1 MASSEWRLCL
11 KLVDQPSLPK
21 SVLQFP
27 ETEPGDVPPGGY
39 RVSTLKQLVSAQI
52 PDAIPD
58 PELIG
63 NIAYNTTR
71 IKDSF
76 NIN

>member
-1 MASSEWRLCL
+1 MALSEWRLSL

-27 ETEPGDVPPGGY
+27 ETEPGDVPPGEY

-63 NIAYNTTR
+63 NI
-71 IKDSF
+71 
-76 NIN
+76 